1 MNLLRSIAVEEAS
14 SKSAQISEIAS
25 RMNAGNDIGAAP
37 CAAANDSATEKR
49 AMTNRPSR
57 AERISAPPGS
67 VEYDADVLVIG
78 GGPAGTWAAVSA
90 AQRGARVVLAD
101 KGFCGTSGATAA
113 AGTGVWY
120 VDPDPERRGAAMA
133 SREKLGGYLQDRRWM
148 TRVLDKTFEQSNRL
162 ADWGYPYPVDDSGKS
177 QRNSLQGPEYMRLMR
192 KRTKQAGVI
201 ILDHSPALELL
212 VDEDGAVAG
221 ASGLRRQKQDRW
233 TVRARPV
240 VIATGGCAFLSKTL
254 GSNVLTGDGYLM
266 AAEVGAEFSSM
277 EFSNPYAISPA
288 FGSVTKT
295 LFYGWATFTYEDG
308 SVVPGAASKG
318 GRSAIAR
325 ALQQGPVYARLDKAD
340 GGVQRFMRV
349 SQPNFFLPFDRTGI
363 DPFTDRFPVTLR
375 LEGTVRGTGGL
386 RIVDDSCA
394 TTVPGLYAAGDAATR
409 ELVCG
414 GFTGGG
420 SHNAAW
426 AMSSGT
432 FAGQGAAD
440 YSRQASPARGR
451 RLSSAGTVAL
461 RKRAWRPFKPA
472 ELVKAVQDEV
482 FPYELNYF
490 REAGR
495 LGASFERL
503 DALWDDVSR
512 ADAAAADD
520 VLRAR
525 ESAAML
531 ATARWMYRSGLARKE
546 SRGMH
551 RRDDF
556 PEQDGRQ
563 RHYITTGGLDEVWT
577 ETRPHA
583 DAAYAEAAE

>member
-1 MNLLRSIAVEEAS
+1 
-14 SKSAQISEIAS
+14 
-25 RMNAGNDIGAAP
+25 
-37 CAAANDSATEKR
+37 
-49 AMTNRPSR
+49 MTNRSLR
-57 AERISAPPGS
+57 AERISSAAGS
-67 VEYDADVLVIG
+67 VEFDADVLVIG
-78 GGPAGTWAAVSA
+78 GGPAGTWAAIGA
-90 AQRGARVVLAD
+90 AERGARVVLAD

-120 VDPDPERRGAAMA
+120 IDPDPALREAAMA
-133 SREKLGGYLQDRRWM
+133 NREKMGGYLQDRCWM
-148 TRVLDKTFEQSNRL
+148 ARVLDRTYDRSHQL
-162 ADWGYPYPVDDSGKS
+162 ADWGYPYPIDGNGKA

-192 KRTKQAGVI
+192 KRTKQAGVT

-221 ASGLRRQKQDRW
+221 ATGERRQKQDRW
-233 TVRARPV
+233 TVRAKAV

-266 AAEVGAEFSSM
+266 AAEAGAEFTSM
-277 EFSNPYAISPA
+277 EFSNPYAISTA

-295 LFYGWATFTYEDG
+295 LFFGWATFTYEDG
-308 SVVPGAASKG
+308 SVIPGAASKG

-325 ALQQGPVYARLDKAD
+325 ALLQGPVYARLDKAD
-340 GGVQRFMRV
+340 RDVQQHMRA

-386 RIVDDSCA
+386 RIVNDDCA
-394 TTVPGLYAAGDAATR
+394 TSVPGLYAAGDAATR
-409 ELVCG
+409 ELICG

-426 AMSSGT
+426 AMSSGGW
-432 FAGQGAAD
+432 AGQGAAD
-440 YSRQASPARGR
+440 YARQIGPATKRSLSR
-451 RLSSAGTVAL
+451 AGTVAL
-461 RKRAWRPFKPA
+461 RARASRAFSPA
-472 ELVKAVQDEV
+472 DLTRAVRDEV

-495 LGASFERL
+495 LGGALRRL
-503 DALWDDVSR
+503 DALWTEASS
-512 ADAAAADD
+512 ADAANASD

-525 ESAAML
+525 EGAAML
-531 ATARWMYRSGLARKE
+531 ATARWMYRSALARQE

-556 PEQDGRQ
+556 PDQDDRR
-563 RHYITTGGLDEVWT
+563 RHYITSGGLDEVWT
-577 ETRPHA
+577 SFRPHA
-583 DAAYAEAAE
+583 AAAYAEAAE